1 MLGHSMGGLI
11 LRIASNRI
19 KQKEMLYGYIS
30 LGTPHL
36 GYLQGLKV
44 HIRAGLSLFSS
55 VSHNPCLTELAGKDS
70 LDLHESA
77 IFKMSIDGNLSNFK
91 KIVLVS
97 SCKDKYVSWHSAR
110 IEKYSDKVLKPL
122 TFVESEMV
130 SNIFRKEGRI
140 ERIERF

>member
-1 MLGHSMGGLI
+1 MGGLI

-19 KQKEMLYGYIS
+19 KLKDRLYGYVS

-36 GYLQGLKV
+36 GYLQGLKL

-55 VSHNPCLTELAGKDS
+55 VSHNPCLNELSGKDS

-77 IFKMSIDGNLSNFK
+77 IFKMSVDGNLSNFK
-91 KIVLVS
+91 KVILVS

-110 IEKYSDKVLKPL
+110 IEKYSENILKPL
-122 TFVESEMV
+122 TFIENEMV
-130 SNIFRKEGRI
+130 HNIFKKEGKI
-140 ERIERF
+140 ERV